1 MGMCQNHG
9 VALFAHQRI
18 CGCLILPQQPY
29 GSMGSVNLHGTVSKF
44 ETPIPSRMVPSCLSH
59 QMLKKSGSHCLTAR
73 YVWLVISLVPTTCN
87 ILIYNGHRL
96 SHLFK

>member
-29 GSMGSVNLHGTVSKF
+29 GPMGSVNLHGTVSKF

-59 QMLKKSGSHCLTAR
+59 QMLKKSGSH
-73 YVWLVISLVPTTCN
+73 SLLRLAGY
-87 ILIYNGHRL
+87 LIG
-96 SHLFK
+96 SHNLQHLDI